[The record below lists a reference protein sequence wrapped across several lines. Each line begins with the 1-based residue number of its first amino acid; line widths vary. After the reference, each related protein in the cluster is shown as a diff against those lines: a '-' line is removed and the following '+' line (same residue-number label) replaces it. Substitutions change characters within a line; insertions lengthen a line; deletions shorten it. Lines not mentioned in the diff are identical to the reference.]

1 MKTADIEMAVAK
13 TFGIRKNVVVP
24 RVSWGLG
31 VHECDI
37 LVLSSSNYASEIEIK
52 ISVGDL
58 RKDAKK
64 PHAHVSDR
72 IKYLYFAIPETM
84 EKHIDLIPERAGVL
98 IIKEYK
104 GKYYSSLKR
113 NPQPNSKAKA
123 LTVND
128 RTKLMYL
135 AYLRYWNYRFNN
147 NPNIEED
154 ENLHWNPEYLG
165 DESQIPNVS

>member
-64 PHAHVSDR
+64 SHAHVSDR
-72 IKYLYFAIPETM
+72 IKYLYFAIPEAM
-84 EKHIDLIPERAGVL
+84 EKHIDLIPERAGIL
-98 IIKEYK
+98 IISEFN
-104 GKYYSSLKR
+104 GKLDTTVKR
-113 NPQPNSKAKA
+113 NPQPNLKAKA
-123 LTVND
+123 LTLND

-154 ENLHWNPEYLG
+154 ENLHWNPDYLQNEG
-165 DESQIPNVS
+165 SVTDVS